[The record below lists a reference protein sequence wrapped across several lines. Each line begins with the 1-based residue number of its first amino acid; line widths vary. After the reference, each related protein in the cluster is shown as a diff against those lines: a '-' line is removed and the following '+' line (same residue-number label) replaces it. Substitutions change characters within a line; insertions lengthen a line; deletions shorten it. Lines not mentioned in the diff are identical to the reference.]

1 MLDAKK
7 HLRNEGQAA
16 NRNWIAVA
24 SAEHV
29 RHGRAR
35 GFMQICHGKAAPLRR
50 VQPGSRIVYYS
61 PTTVFRS
68 RDKLQAFTAI
78 GTVKQGAPYQF
89 DMGEGF
95 CPFRRDVTWLSSNEA
110 PIRSLLDKLEFAAG
124 ARNWGYQLRFGLF
137 SVSDHDVQIIA
148 AAMGAKLPP

>member
-1 MLDAKK
+1 
-7 HLRNEGQAA
+7 
-16 NRNWIAVA
+16 
-24 SAEHV
+24 
-29 RHGRAR
+29 
-35 GFMQICHGKAAPLRR
+35 
-50 VQPGSRIVYYS
+50 
-61 PTTVFRS
+61 
-68 RDKLQAFTAI
+68 
-78 GTVKQGAPYQF
+78 
-89 DMGEGF
+89 MGEGF